1 MRKSFFHMMPLT
13 SVFLFCLFTS
23 SSVGLSCLLFPLNF
37 RQPPPT
43 YFIANKILYQSKR
56 VACIKNRHEW
66 KKTRPLY
73 PRKYIKC
80 PESFQSYQMHR
91 TNFKICSQNNKTAM
105 DFLNYFRLLLLWI
118 EQTTLSCHVKQTHFL
133 FTDVNQMI
141 WENLSYLNCQI
152 TLAKITTHLS
162 HGTRIRRLLFHK
174 HLPNRHHILYLHWL
188 AYQMSMR
195 RNNNTFL
202 VFWNCLPTKKM
213 TRRS

>member
-43 YFIANKILYQSKR
+43 YFIANKILYQSKS

-105 DFLNYFRLLLLWI
+105 YSLNYFLHLFFIIFVFNKQLFRVTSNKRIFFSKMSIKWYERTFLILIVKLLWQKLRLI
-118 EQTTLSCHVKQTHFL
+118 WAMAHVYGGFFFINICPIDIISCICI
-133 FTDVNQMI
+133 D
-141 WENLSYLNCQI
+141 
-152 TLAKITTHLS
+152 
-162 HGTRIRRLLFHK
+162 
-174 HLPNRHHILYLHWL
+174 
-188 AYQMSMR
+188 
-195 RNNNTFL
+195 
-202 VFWNCLPTKKM
+202 
-213 TRRS
+213 

>member
-1 MRKSFFHMMPLT
+1 MNELQYCLDLMPNTVQGFDFHFNQTPHNKSQHSIHFNNVFRHRKTAFFHAASHSISLTLTPLT
-13 SVFLFCLFTS
+13 EGCANHSFTWCHWHQFFFFCLFTS

-105 DFLNYFRLLLLWI
+105 YFLNISSSSSLFWTNNSFVSR
-118 EQTTLSCHVKQTHFL
+118 QTNTLSFHRCQSNDMREPFL
-133 FTDVNQMI
+133 
-141 WENLSYLNCQI
+141 S
-152 TLAKITTHLS
+152 
-162 HGTRIRRLLFHK
+162 
-174 HLPNRHHILYLHWL
+174 
-188 AYQMSMR
+188 
-195 RNNNTFL
+195 
-202 VFWNCLPTKKM
+202 
-213 TRRS
+213 